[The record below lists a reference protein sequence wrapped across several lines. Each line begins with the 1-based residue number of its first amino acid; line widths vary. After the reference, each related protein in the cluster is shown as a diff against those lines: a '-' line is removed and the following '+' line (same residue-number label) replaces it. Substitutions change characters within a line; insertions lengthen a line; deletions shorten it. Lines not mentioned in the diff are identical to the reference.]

1 MRRRHTGIVMWQS
14 VRALVFDPGQPHGFN
29 AEFLQN
35 LMAEGAGTV
44 IGIGVSV
51 MIAIHLDRQREKS
64 RYRDQRGRAVTR
76 WVKNHTD
83 MVDNLRASFRQADTA
98 DEREMRVL
106 IVSNAL
112 RDARD
117 IRDDYASALEGAQLG
132 ETFEAYVRALNTLSA
147 GLADLHVTHETV
159 EERYVAT
166 TEALKAL
173 VQKAGA
179 RRAVLQTEPVF
190 GEIRLRIPLHHQET
204 EKKETAL
211 TAGQAPAS
219 GARTMRRGTPTRRRY
234 FQ

>member
-1 MRRRHTGIVMWQS
+1 MWQS
-14 VRALVFDPGQPHGFN
+14 IRALVFDPGQPHGFN

-83 MVDNLRASFRQADTA
+83 MVDNLRASFRAKDTS
-98 DEREMRVL
+98 DERAQRAW
-106 IVSNAL
+106 IVDNAL

-132 ETFEAYVRALNTLSA
+132 EPFEAYVRALNALSA
-147 GLADLHVTHETV
+147 GLADQHVAHDIV
-159 EERYVAT
+159 EERYVAAT
-166 TEALKAL
+166 DALKAL

-190 GEIRLRIPLHHQET
+190 GEVRLRIPLHHQEAE
-204 EKKETAL
+204 EKEEMVVSARKA
-211 TAGQAPAS
+211 AP
-219 GARTMRRGTPTRRRY
+219 RQKMIRRGATARRRQ
-234 FQ
+234 FL